1 MLIDVTKSMQ
11 SNIINALDSLFSQSH
26 HQLPK
31 RKIKEEKP
39 KKKLGKKE
47 LLIAPIAMGAATLIA
62 LIIIPNFAPPP
73 DPTQVCLREHNI
85 ESFQLYPRIEVIVDD
100 KQLMLPDNVG
110 RQPKDSQECTR
121 PIHTDEVG
129 NVVHIEYIRP
139 IRFTLGD
146 FMKIYN
152 MSNTINVV
160 DNTTGTD
167 VMQTLNL
174 TNYNIEYS
182 YFSEAGEF
190 TRVPTPSDVPP
201 FPQDNKLVARIELT
215 SK

>member
-1 MLIDVTKSMQ
+1 
-11 SNIINALDSLFSQSH
+11 
-26 HQLPK
+26 LPK
-31 RKIKEEKP
+31 RRIKEEKP

-47 LLIAPIAMGAATLIA
+47 LLIAPIAMGAATLVA
-62 LIIIPNFAPPP
+62 LVIIPSFAPPP
-73 DPTQVCLREHNI
+73 DPTEVCLKEGQHNI

-110 RQPKDSQECTR
+110 RQPKEGEECMR
-121 PIHTDEVG
+121 PIHTDQVG

-146 FMKIYN
+146 FMRIYN
-152 MSNTINVV
+152 MSNAINVV
-160 DNTTGTD
+160 DNSTGRGE
-167 VMQTLNL
+167 MHTLNL
-174 TNYNIEYS
+174 SNYSIEYS

-190 TRVPTPSDVPP
+190 TKVARPSDMPP
-201 FPQDNKLVARIELT
+201 FPQDNSMVARINLT

>member
-1 MLIDVTKSMQ
+1 M
-11 SNIINALDSLFSQSH
+11 
-26 HQLPK
+26 PK

-47 LLIAPIAMGAATLIA
+47 MLIAPIAMGAATLLA
-62 LIIIPNFAPPP
+62 LVIVPSFAPPP
-73 DPTQVCLREHNI
+73 SPTDVCLKGHNI
-85 ESFQLYPRIEVIVDD
+85 ESFQLHPRIEVVVDN
-100 KQLMLPDNVG
+100 KQMMLPDNVG
-110 RQPKDSQECTR
+110 RQPKDGQECIR

-160 DNTTGTD
+160 DNSTGPNIA
-167 VMQTLNL
+167 QTLNL

-182 YFSEAGEF
+182 YFSETGQF
-190 TRVPTPSDVPP
+190 TKVAKPSDMPP
-201 FPQDNKLVARIELT
+201 FPQDNKMVARIALT

>member
-1 MLIDVTKSMQ
+1 M
-11 SNIINALDSLFSQSH
+11 
-26 HQLPK
+26 PK
-31 RKIKEEKP
+31 RRIKEEKP

-47 LLIAPIAMGAATLIA
+47 LLIPLIAMGAATLVA
-62 LIIIPNFAPPP
+62 LVIIPSFAPPP
-73 DPTQVCLREHNI
+73 NPAQVCLKEGQHNI

-100 KQLMLPDNVG
+100 KQMMLPDNVG
-110 RQPKDSQECTR
+110 RQPKNGQECLR

-146 FMKIYN
+146 FMSIYN
-152 MSNTINVV
+152 MSNAINVV
-160 DNTTGTD
+160 DNSTGTD
-167 VMQTLNL
+167 IVQTLNL

-182 YFSEAGEF
+182 YFSEADEF
-190 TRVPTPSDVPP
+190 TKVARPSDMPP
-201 FPQDNKLVARIELT
+201 FPQDNKIVARVDLT

>member
-1 MLIDVTKSMQ
+1 M
-11 SNIINALDSLFSQSH
+11 
-26 HQLPK
+26 PK

-47 LLIAPIAMGAATLIA
+47 MLIAPIAMGAATLVA
-62 LIIIPNFAPPP
+62 LVIVPTFAPPP
-73 DPTQVCLREHNI
+73 SPTEVCLKGHNI
-85 ESFQLYPRIEVIVDD
+85 ESFQLHPRIEVIVDG
-100 KQLMLPDNVG
+100 KQMMLPDNVG
-110 RQPKDSQECTR
+110 RQPKDGQECIR

-152 MSNTINVV
+152 MSNTIGVV
-160 DNTTGTD
+160 DNSTGTD
-167 VMQTLNL
+167 QIRTLNL
-174 TNYNIEYS
+174 TDYNIEYS

-190 TRVPTPSDVPP
+190 TKVPSPYNTPP
-201 FPQDNKLVARIELT
+201 FPQDNKIVARIQLT